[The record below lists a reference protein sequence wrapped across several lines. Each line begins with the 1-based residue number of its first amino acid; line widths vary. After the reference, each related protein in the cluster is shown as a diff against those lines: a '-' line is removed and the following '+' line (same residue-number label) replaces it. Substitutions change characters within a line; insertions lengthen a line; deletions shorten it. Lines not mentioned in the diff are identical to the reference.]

1 MNLEGRQKTQWCE
14 NDGENPKG
22 GSQQMEEYCLLRT
35 VRLVE
40 RDRKFTQQ
48 KEGNM
53 DVVDVSVEGGEQ
65 LRKKQ

>member
-1 MNLEGRQKTQWCE
+1 MNLEGRQKKQWWEMVVKTQKVKANKWRKIVFL
-14 NDGENPKG
+14 DGSSG
-22 GSQQMEEYCLLRT
+22 GT
-35 VRLVE
+35 NK
-40 RDRKFTQQ
+40 KFTQQ